1 MKKLVI
7 KSERARRTVA
17 NIIAKKVS
25 SKLAATY
32 GDVCSVDVN
41 DVGVDYTWV
50 IIRESHHGVTL
61 AVIDSVRE
69 ITDAYENKYEIGQV
83 CTYLDTYPYLASDN
97 ETWLYGIQ
105 LVVSVRNRKE
115 D

>member
-1 MKKLVI
+1 MEKLVI
-7 KSERARRTVA
+7 KSERARQTVA

-32 GDVCSVDVN
+32 GDVCSVDVK

-69 ITDAYENKYEIGQV
+69 ITDAYENRYEIGQV
-83 CTYLDTYPYLASDN
+83 STYLDTYPYLASDN